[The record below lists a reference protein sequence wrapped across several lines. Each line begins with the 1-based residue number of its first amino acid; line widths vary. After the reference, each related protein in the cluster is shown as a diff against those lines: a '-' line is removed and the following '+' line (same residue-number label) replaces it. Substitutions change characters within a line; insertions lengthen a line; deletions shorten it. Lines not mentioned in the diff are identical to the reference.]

1 MSFLI
6 DGNMYIFGLYQVRTV
21 DAHVFLDAG
30 GTWFSLCFAQFVLWW
45 YFLIRG
51 LKLFMNLYR

>member
-6 DGNMYIFGLYQVRTV
+6 DRNMYIFGLYQVRTV
-21 DAHVFLDAG
+21 DAYVFLDAG
-30 GTWFSLCFAQFVLWW
+30 GTWFSLCYAKFVLWW